1 MGIVYHID
9 GISGAVNSDANREK
23 LGLCLIYFT
32 LRIIRIKRGAAVV
45 ILLRFDLGPGYLM
58 PCSGLMRGIV
68 DVLCY

>member
-1 MGIVYHID
+1 MGIVDHID
-9 GISGAVNSDANREK
+9 GMVGAVNSDTNRAR

-32 LRIIRIKRGAAVV
+32 LRVIRIKRGAAVV

-68 DVLCY
+68 GVLCY